1 MSNNFVKYL
10 NDTSWDNIALLWLL
24 YDYNYYNNI
33 NGNIKNSDNIKLV
46 IKLYYTILYYTI
58 LYYTILYYTILYYTI
73 LYYTIIPF
81 KSK

>member
-33 NGNIKNSDNIKLV
+33 NSNIKNSDNIKLV
-46 IKLYYTILYYTI
+46 IKLYCYTILYYI
-58 LYYTILYYTILYYTI
+58 I